1 MQFLLLIFFI
11 FKSSATEIHEEKY
24 FCHSDNNGNRVD
36 SNSRILI
43 LSPSKTYLSFEV
55 LQNLT
60 GKVLLEDGEKRF
72 SYVLTLSGFLEGS
85 CLTFIELP
93 EVFENQDILEVTDH
107 LKKRCFDKSLLFI
120 DARFAKT
127 QKEEVHLLT
136 AQLQLL
142 DLAYG
147 PKFIKSLGVFI
158 LTRKKVTQRSILGS
172 KKFVGAIF
180 QRVIQDQNDFPQ
192 VPNLTRK
199 CSQLTVVENQSKS
212 LILQYCERSELR

>member
-1 MQFLLLIFFI
+1 M
-11 FKSSATEIHEEKY
+11 
-24 FCHSDNNGNRVD
+24 
-36 SNSRILI
+36 
-43 LSPSKTYLSFEV
+43 
-55 LQNLT
+55 
-60 GKVLLEDGEKRF
+60 
-72 SYVLTLSGFLEGS
+72 
-85 CLTFIELP
+85 TFIEVP
-93 EVFENQDILEVTDH
+93 IVFENQDILEVTDH

-172 KKFVGAIF
+172 KKFVGGIF
-180 QRVIQDQNDFPQ
+180 QTVIQEQQDFPQ
-192 VPNLTRK
+192 VHNF
-199 CSQLTVVENQSKS
+199 V
-212 LILQYCERSELR
+212 QYCPQC